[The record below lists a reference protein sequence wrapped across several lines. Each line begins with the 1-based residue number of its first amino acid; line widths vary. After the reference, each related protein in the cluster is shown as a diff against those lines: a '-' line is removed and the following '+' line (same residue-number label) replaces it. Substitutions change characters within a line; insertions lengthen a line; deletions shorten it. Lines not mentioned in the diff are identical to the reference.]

1 MPTTRQV
8 LTIGSLSVLTAGI
21 SYCFYFDYKRRNDPV
36 FRKKLLKEQRKLS
49 KQKHTSNKNASREA
63 EEMLAAAVAAVNA
76 EPLPT
81 TIEGKENYF
90 MEQVG
95 MGEMLAG
102 RLPQG
107 AVPAAISFFK
117 AYKVYPSPQ
126 ELMMIYQRTMP
137 PEVFGIVVEMIKLDV
152 NQTIRSSQA
161 SSSGASRRSA
171 PSGEAIIEEITGE
184 EAAALAGTKN
194 PAVSTSK
201 PASQTSSNKPD
212 SKVSSSSVADKP
224 TSTESQQSSSEKLEV
239 PQNPPS
245 TLSAPTSEAASF
257 TSAGEQPQPRSES
270 PKSVALSEY
279 GSGAGESQT
288 ANSYILVDDSTTAE
302 PVAPVEKSTGN
313 EEWVDDHD
321 EKVEHSS
328 KEDPKVEEL
337 TPATIDSVQS
347 IETVV
352 QKENV
357 ASSDSPNVNEI
368 KESSEEPSV

>member
-21 SYCFYFDYKRRNDPV
+21 SYCFYFDYKRRNDPA

-49 KQKHTSNKNASREA
+49 KQKQTSNKNASREA

-171 PSGEAIIEEITGE
+171 PSGEALIEEITGE
-184 EAAALAGTKN
+184 EAAA
-194 PAVSTSK
+194 SK

-212 SKVSSSSVADKP
+212 SKISTNTVSDKP
-224 TSTESQQSSSEKLEV
+224 TSTEQSSSEKPEV

-245 TLSAPTSEAASF
+245 TLSAPASEAASF
-257 TSAGEQPQPRSES
+257 KSAGEQPQPRSES
-270 PKSVALSEY
+270 PKSAPLSEH

-288 ANSYILVDDSTTAE
+288 ANSYILVDDSTPVE

-321 EKVEHSS
+321 EKVEPSS
-328 KEDPKVEEL
+328 EEDPKVEEL
-337 TPATIDSVQS
+337 TPATIEPAQS
-347 IETVV
+347 IETAVEE
-352 QKENV
+352 ENS
-357 ASSDSPNVNEI
+357 ASSDSPEVTQLDET
-368 KESSEEPSV
+368 KETSEEALA